1 MSIQDILLQQL
12 ANGLILGSFYALV
25 ALGYTMVYG
34 IIKLLNFA
42 HGDLYMIGAFIG
54 FLFLSVL
61 SPLIGD
67 SWVGILCSMVL
78 SMIAVGLLGVLIQR
92 IAYQPML
99 SAPRL
104 SILIT
109 ALGDITDNRRV
120 VGIGHRDKHHLC
132 GGVGAVIGAANS
144 YMALMWGSLLGMLTA
159 ALLSLVQRIMT
170 LEQVV
175 NAWYK
180 GMRSMIYAMII
191 LILAWALGGI
201 AEELQTADYLVSL
214 LGDTLPAQL
223 LPVLVF
229 IIAAF
234 TAFATGS
241 SWGAMGILV
250 PLVIPLTWAV
260 MKANGLDAPSDMHI
274 LFSAIASVLAGS
286 VWGDHCSPISDTT
299 VLSSI
304 ASGCDHI
311 EHVRTQLPYALLVG
325 FVAIG
330 IGTIPAGYGVPPWIS
345 LIVGAAILLTVLRF
359 FGRSADESVN

>member
-109 ALGDITDNRRV
+109 ALAVSMILSNAVMAFTDGEYLAFSTDLGYEGLEFGNVFVTYTQMVLVGAAALLMTGLYLFVHRTMYGKAMRAIAIDQDACRLMGIHVNRIIALTFFIGTSLAASA
-120 VGIGHRDKHHLC
+120 GIMAGAYYGSIHFFMGFVIGLKAFTA
-132 GGVGAVIGAANS
+132 AVIGGI
-144 YMALMWGSLLGMLTA
+144 GSIPGAMLGGLLLG
-159 ALLSLVQRIMT
+159 LLESFGTQIPFIGTEWKDVFSF
-170 LEQVV
+170 
-175 NAWYK
+175 
-180 GMRSMIYAMII
+180 GI
-191 LILAWALGGI
+191 LILL
-201 AEELQTADYLVSL
+201 
-214 LGDTLPAQL
+214 
-223 LPVLVF
+223 LVF
-229 IIAAF
+229 KP
-234 TAFATGS
+234 T
-241 SWGAMGILV
+241 GILGR
-250 PLVIPLTWAV
+250 TE
-260 MKANGLDAPSDMHI
+260 
-274 LFSAIASVLAGS
+274 
-286 VWGDHCSPISDTT
+286 
-299 VLSSI
+299 
-304 ASGCDHI
+304 I
-311 EHVRTQLPYALLVG
+311 ERM
-325 FVAIG
+325 
-330 IGTIPAGYGVPPWIS
+330 
-345 LIVGAAILLTVLRF
+345 
-359 FGRSADESVN
+359 

>member
-109 ALGDITDNRRV
+109 ALAVSMILSNAVMAFTDGEYLAFSTDLGYEGLEFGNVFVTYTQMVLVGAAALLMTGLYLFVHRTMYGKAMRAIAIDQDACRLMGIHVNRIIALTFFIGTSLAASA
-120 VGIGHRDKHHLC
+120 GIMAGAYYGSIHFFMGFVIGLKAFTA
-132 GGVGAVIGAANS
+132 AVIGGI
-144 YMALMWGSLLGMLTA
+144 GSIPGAMLGGLLLG
-159 ALLSLVQRIMT
+159 LLESFGTQ
-170 LEQVV
+170 
-175 NAWYK
+175 
-180 GMRSMIYAMII
+180 
-191 LILAWALGGI
+191 
-201 AEELQTADYLVSL
+201 
-214 LGDTLPAQL
+214 
-223 LPVLVF
+223 
-229 IIAAF
+229 
-234 TAFATGS
+234 
-241 SWGAMGILV
+241 
-250 PLVIPLTWAV
+250 IP
-260 MKANGLDAPSDMHI
+260 
-274 LFSAIASVLAGS
+274 F
-286 VWGDHCSPISDTT
+286 
-299 VLSSI
+299 
-304 ASGCDHI
+304 
-311 EHVRTQLPYALLVG
+311 
-325 FVAIG
+325 
-330 IGTIPAGYGVPPWIS
+330 IGTEWKDVFSFGIS
-345 LIVGAAILLTVLRF
+345 EEQ
-359 FGRSADESVN
+359 ADRPHGSGLSGHVSTAHFQ